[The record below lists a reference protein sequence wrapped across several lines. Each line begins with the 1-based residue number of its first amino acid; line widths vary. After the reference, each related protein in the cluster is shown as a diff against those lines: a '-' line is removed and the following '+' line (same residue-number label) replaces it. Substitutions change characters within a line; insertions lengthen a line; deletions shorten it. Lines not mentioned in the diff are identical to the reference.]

1 MSLYENLPVYKQA
14 KDMTVYFYKI
24 VRHFDRYNKYDI
36 GQEIKYLARKTLSL
50 ITKAN
55 IKQTRKEYLTMA
67 IDNLEELKITLN
79 IAKDLEVFKNKT
91 HSFGVATKL
100 VIEVLKQCEGWLRS
114 QNSPSGKS

>member
-1 MSLYENLPVYKQA
+1 MSAYEDLPVYKKA
-14 KDMTVYFYKI
+14 KDMTVYFYLI

-36 GQEIKYLARKTLSL
+36 GQEIKSLARKALRL

-55 IKQTRKEYLTMA
+55 IKQVRKEYLTQA
-67 IDNLEELKITLN
+67 IDSLEELKIALN

-91 HSFGVATKL
+91 HSFEVAIKK

-114 QNSPSGKS
+114 QNSSS